1 MIHSHS
7 EQLAAMIENA
17 LWFARNDRE
26 GEFEKEELDVEELLS
41 TAAATC
47 GRTLERAGIVLER
60 DIEPDLPP
68 IRGNRT
74 LLLHGLQNL
83 LTNIALYARAGK
95 WARVRAARHGRF
107 VQFTIEDRGAGI
119 PPEETER
126 VFEPFYRGYGAK
138 QANAGGLG
146 LGLSLVKRIVEAHHG
161 EIDLRSQRDV
171 GTTVAFAVPI
181 VDPDESGRV
190 TQGDGCR
197 PANGF

>member
-17 LWFARNDRE
+17 LWFARKD
-26 GEFEKEELDVEELLS
+26 GQGAFETEELDVEELVS
-41 TAAATC
+41 AAAATC
-47 GRTLERAGIVLER
+47 GRTLAQAGVVLER

-83 LTNIALYARAGK
+83 LTNVALYARAGK
-95 WARVRAARHGRF
+95 WARVSAARRGHF

-119 PPEETER
+119 APEETER
-126 VFEPFYRGYGAK
+126 VFQPFYRGRGAN
-138 QANAGGLG
+138 QANAAGLG
-146 LGLSLVKRIVEAHHG
+146 LGLSLVKRIVEAHQG
-161 EIDLRSQRDV
+161 TIDLRSQHNV

-181 VDPDESGRV
+181 IDFDESGRV
-190 TQGDGCR
+190 T
-197 PANGF
+197 